1 MDMVARHEG
10 VESAALAAR
19 WLGRQPEGVTV
30 YRDDNGVPAGFFA
43 VVEIQ
48 RATPSDI
55 QADPATR
62 NAWEYLQSHAP
73 LRQGEVAAHYRFWMA
88 RDTYQKVSPV
98 QTMILISTVR
108 YQLITPGLAYHFL
121 PCADPDFWT
130 GAFTYANLTRLA
142 AVDYVIGGRTYG
154 VYTHDWRIEPPSAWL
169 ALLAEREMASGPQS
183 VSQVSKS
190 EPLVVLSQPD
200 FAGALRAA
208 LHDYTHLD
216 LLKSSPLV
224 QSRMVTAHAR
234 PGADRMERAN
244 ALQTLIRQAAES
256 LQSTPREA
264 KLYRALYHTYLQP
277 AATQEQAAEVLD
289 LPFSTFRRHLRAGID
304 RVIEILWQQEI
315 GR

>member
-1 MDMVARHEG
+1 
-10 VESAALAAR
+10 
-19 WLGRQPEGVTV
+19 V
-30 YRDDNGVPAGFFA
+30 YREENGIPAGFFS
-43 VVEIQ
+43 VVELQ

-88 RDTYQKVSPV
+88 RDSYQDVSPV

-142 AVDYVIGGRTYG
+142 AVDYTLGGKTYG
-154 VYTHDWRIEPPSAWL
+154 VYTHDWRVEPPSAWL
-169 ALLAEREMASGPQS
+169 AMLAEREVASESQS
-183 VSQVSKS
+183 VPPASKS

-208 LHDYTHLD
+208 LHDYTHPD
-216 LLKSSPLV
+216 LLKTNPLV
-224 QSRMVTAHAR
+224 QSRMVTAHAG
-234 PGADRMERAN
+234 PEAGRMERVT
-244 ALQTLIRQAAES
+244 ALQTLIRHAAES

-264 KLYRALYHTYLQP
+264 KFYRAIYHTYLQP
-277 AATQEQAAEVLD
+277 VATQEKAAEVLD
-289 LPFSTFRRHLRAGID
+289 LPFSTFRRHLRSGID
-304 RVIEILWQQEI
+304 RLTEILWQQEL